1 MTPVFIL
8 SLPRSRTAWLATF
21 FCHGDTY
28 ALHEGLIQCASVP
41 ELKTLMESTGRSVVV
56 NSDCGNVLF
65 LEEIRKTFPQAK
77 YIVIERPYEEVAQE
91 LADMGVPDKG
101 EVLLSLNL
109 LEEAK
114 EELKPL
120 VIQYHALNQE
130 ACAAMCE
137 YIGIPFDA
145 QRWAM
150 LDGMDIK
157 LIWQKKVQY
166 VNDNVSRI
174 ASLVE
179 GNKWLGYN

>member
-28 ALHEGLIQCASVP
+28 AFHEGLIQCASVP
-41 ELKTLMESTGRSVVV
+41 ELKELMESTGRSVVV

-65 LEEIRKTFPQAK
+65 LDEIRKTFPQAK
-77 YIVIERPYEEVAQE
+77 YIVVERDYAEVAAE
-91 LADMGVPDKG
+91 LEAMGAPDQG
-101 EVLLSLNL
+101 EVLLALQR

-120 VIQYHALNQE
+120 VIQYHALDKE
-130 ACAAMCE
+130 ACQAMCE
-137 YIGIPFDA
+137 YIGIPFDEK
-145 QRWAM
+145 RWEM

-157 LIWQKKVQY
+157 LIWEKKMQY
-166 VNDNVSRI
+166 MKDNAARI
-174 ASLVE
+174 AALV
-179 GNKWLGYN
+179 GGL

>member
-28 ALHEGLIQCASVP
+28 AFHEGLIQCSSVS
-41 ELKTLMESTGRSVVV
+41 ELKDLMEETGKAVVV

-65 LEEIRKTFPQAK
+65 LDEIRRTFPQAK

-91 LADMGVPDKG
+91 LENMGVPDQG
-101 EVLLSLNL
+101 EVVLSMHK

-114 EELKPL
+114 EILKPL
-120 VIQYHALNQE
+120 VIQYHALNEE
-130 ACAAMCE
+130 ACEAMCE
-137 YIGIPFDA
+137 YIGIPFDKR
-145 QRWAM
+145 RWEM

-157 LIWQKKVQY
+157 LIWEKKIKY
-166 VNDNVSRI
+166 MTDNAVRI
-174 ASLVE
+174 ATLV
-179 GNKWLGYN
+179 GGL